1 MGSRF
6 VTRRQNNGKY
16 CVWDY
21 RTDAVAQTV
30 DSQIRYENLEFNQA
44 IDGAVELNG
53 PSGTKN

>member
-21 RTDAVAQTV
+21 KTYAVAQTV
-30 DSQIRYENLEFNQA
+30 DSQICYENNQA